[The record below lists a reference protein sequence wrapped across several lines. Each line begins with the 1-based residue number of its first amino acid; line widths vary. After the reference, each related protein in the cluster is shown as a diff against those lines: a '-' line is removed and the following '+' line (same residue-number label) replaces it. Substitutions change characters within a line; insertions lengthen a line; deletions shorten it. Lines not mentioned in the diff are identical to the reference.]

1 MSDPKYAY
9 VASPHTL
16 EELESMGGY
25 GGEYNTMYLNP
36 SEAVDCLL
44 RSLWETP
51 DDDFVVNIYQIQ
63 LANLNGVWPRVSD
76 TFNDIN
82 LKWTCYYNGKIP
94 CEVLLWTSGVKAHQF
109 APSEKNR
116 YPWHQ

>member
-1 MSDPKYAY
+1 MSEPKHAY
-9 VASPHTL
+9 VASPYTL

-36 SEAVDCLL
+36 SDATDCLL
-44 RSLWETP
+44 RSLCKTP
-51 DDDFVVNIYQIQ
+51 DDDFVVNIYQIE
-63 LANLNGVWPRVSD
+63 LAKLDGVWPRVSD

-94 CEVLLWTSGVKAHQF
+94 FLSLHWLSSVRASNF
-109 APSEKNR
+109 ATKGTNR
-116 YPWHQ
+116 FPWS